1 MRANST
7 RLSHDR
13 NSGIQNKDN
22 QPKRK
27 RKEAF
32 AFAKATAITTT
43 IGRQPSGRI
52 IVRIEPKETSGIELS
67 LESDVKQQYG
77 DRIEQVI
84 RETLA
89 AMGVESAY
97 VSAVDKGALDCT
109 VEARTQAAAYRAA
122 NSTDYKFTE

>member
-1 MRANST
+1 MLRE
-7 RLSHDR
+7 RW
-13 NSGIQNKDN
+13 N
-22 QPKRK
+22 Q
-27 RKEAF
+27 
-32 AFAKATAITTT
+32 
-43 IGRQPSGRI
+43 SDI

-97 VSAVDKGALDCT
+97 VSAVDKGALIAPLKRARRQRLT
-109 VEARTQAAAYRAA
+109 VRQTAPIINLRNKRIAHLVSKTLSERREGALP
-122 NSTDYKFTE
+122 